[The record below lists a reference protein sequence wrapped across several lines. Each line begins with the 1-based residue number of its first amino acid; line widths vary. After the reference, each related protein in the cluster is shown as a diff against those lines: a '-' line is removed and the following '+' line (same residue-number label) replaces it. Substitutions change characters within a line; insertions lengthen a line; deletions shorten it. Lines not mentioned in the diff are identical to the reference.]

1 MKNKVIEMIKEMIDG
16 QQRSRTIYD
25 YDDDI
30 FSLVNYGN
38 GFTFSD
44 VYFMPVHLRNYYI
57 KLLVDTKKK
66 EEKAYTNARR
76 GVRGK

>member
-1 MKNKVIEMIKEMIDG
+1 MDG
-16 QQRSRTIYD
+16 SLKSLVWEGFDQYKKQLHEE
-25 YDDDI
+25 I